1 MFLIRYYFVFLSL
14 SLHSIFFFI
23 LLLLLLLPL
32 LLLFPPLPL
41 LLLYGGEVKASGCPD
56 RLGVWMCVGV
66 CECGPDRKPHLLSFS
81 YLFLFGAATTT
92 IIIAAASAAA
102 AATHYDATA
111 AAASVGGFVWLR
123 FYLLSRQLIDWLLY
137 STWLLNDL

>member
-1 MFLIRYYFVFLSL
+1 
-14 SLHSIFFFI
+14 
-23 LLLLLLLPL
+23 
-32 LLLFPPLPL
+32 
-41 LLLYGGEVKASGCPD
+41 
-56 RLGVWMCVGV
+56 MCVGV
-66 CECGPDRKPHLLSFS
+66 CECVPDRKPHLLSFS

-92 IIIAAASAAA
+92 IIIAAASAA

-137 STWLLNDL
+137 STWLLNDLWPPTLSVSVSLFFSISSPAVWMEELRSSFS